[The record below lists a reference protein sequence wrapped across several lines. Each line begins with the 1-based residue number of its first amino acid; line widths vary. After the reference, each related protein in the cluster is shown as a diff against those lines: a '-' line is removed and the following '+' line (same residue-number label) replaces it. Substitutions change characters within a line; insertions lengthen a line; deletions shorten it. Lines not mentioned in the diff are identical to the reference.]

1 MFEVAGYQIAPT
13 HIGNCMGTR
22 SKVLITAF
30 RLYGIAIDLDVAPN
44 IAVAHVPPLGLAIGP
59 AKYSSYWLI
68 PIQLIKYAAPLFGTL
83 CDPCKGSRCRR
94 LYLSFKHTLGL
105 TPV

>member
-1 MFEVAGYQIAPT
+1 MFEVADYQIAST

-44 IAVAHVPPLGLAIGP
+44 IAVAHVPPLDLAVGP
-59 AKYSSYWLI
+59 AKYSSYWLS
-68 PIQLIKYAAPLFGTL
+68 LYSLLST
-83 CDPCKGSRCRR
+83 RR
-94 LYLSFKHTLGL
+94 RFRGPFSILAGAVDAGGCT
-105 TPV
+105 